1 MRRLNDRLLVVT
13 GASRGLGRAIA
24 LQAAAEGAKVIV
36 GYRRKEKDALE
47 VCTRITDVGGFARPL
62 ALDVR
67 EPIQVE
73 RAFAGVEKEHGPIE
87 LLVTSAGIVSDGFLA
102 TTPTEQFRDVISTN
116 LDGTMHAI
124 RAVLRGMIARQRGS
138 IVALASVAAFR
149 ASIGQA
155 SYAASKGAIVAMVRT
170 LAAEVG
176 SKGVRVNVVAPGVI
190 DAGMVKATSQKRIEA
205 YLPHIA
211 LGRLGKDEE
220 VARATTFLLS
230 DDASYIT
237 GQALV
242 VDGGLSL

>member
-1 MRRLNDRLLVVT
+1 MSRLSNKLLVVT
-13 GASRGLGRAIA
+13 GGSRGLGRAIA
-24 LQAAAEGAKVIV
+24 LEAAREGARVIV
-36 GYRRKEKDALE
+36 GYRRKEKDAL
-47 VCTRITDVGGFARPL
+47 DVVTQIADAGGWAAAL

-67 EPIQVE
+67 EATQVE
-73 RAFAGVEKEHGPIE
+73 RAFAGIEKEHGPIE

-124 RAVLRGMIARQRGS
+124 RGVLRGMIARQRGS

-149 ASIGQA
+149 ASVGQA

-190 DAGMVKATSQKRIEA
+190 DAGMVKATSQKRIDA

-211 LGRLGKDEE
+211 LGRLGRDDE

-237 GQALV
+237 GQTLV

>member
-1 MRRLNDRLLVVT
+1 MNRLAGKLLVVT
-13 GASRGLGRAIA
+13 GGSRGLGRAIA
-24 LQAAAEGAKVIV
+24 IEAAREGAKVIV
-36 GYRRKEKDALE
+36 CCRRKEKDAQ
-47 VCTRITDVGGFARPL
+47 DVVTQIIDAGGQAAVL

-73 RAFAGVEKEHGPIE
+73 RAFARIEKDHGPIE

-102 TTPTEQFRDVISTN
+102 TTPTEQFRDVMATN
-116 LDGTMHAI
+116 VDGTMHAI
-124 RAVLRGMIARQRGS
+124 RGVLRGMIARERGS
-138 IVALASVAAFR
+138 IVALASIAAFR
-149 ASIGQA
+149 ASVGQA

-176 SKGVRVNVVAPGVI
+176 SKGIRVNVVAPGVI
-190 DAGMVKATSQKRIEA
+190 DAGMVKATSQKRIDA
-205 YLPHIA
+205 YLPHVA
-211 LGRLGKDEE
+211 LGRLGRDDE

-237 GQALV
+237 GQTLV

>member
-1 MRRLNDRLLVVT
+1 MRRLEGKRLVVT
-13 GASRGLGRAIA
+13 GGSRGLGRAIA
-24 LQAAAEGAKVIV
+24 IEAAREGAQVIV
-36 GYRRKEKDALE
+36 GYRRKEKDALD
-47 VCTRITDVGGFARPL
+47 VVAKITEAGGAASAL
-62 ALDVR
+62 MLDVR
-67 EPIQVE
+67 ESIQVE
-73 RAFAGVEKEHGPIE
+73 RAFASVEKEHGPIE

-102 TTPTEQFRDVISTN
+102 TTPTEQFRDVMATN

-149 ASIGQA
+149 ASMGQA

-190 DAGMVKATSQKRIEA
+190 DAGMVKATSSKRIDA